1 MKDLMPRII
10 GALIYIIA
18 LLGGLYLRQP
28 YWLFICTILLVVAMY
43 EWSRMEA
50 SIDKNKITFITGLTL
65 LIFLQF
71 ALFLTKFAYGAVWN
85 NLAILMGIA
94 YYAFCSL
101 VFRKGFFERKYVPG
115 MFIYIL
121 IPFVFLYLLGLAIP
135 PTFLLMLFCII
146 WINDTFAYLGGKM
159 YGRTKLAPRIS
170 PGKTWEGT
178 IGGTIVSMAGA
189 IIIAIYFKD
198 ISIGHWLVL
207 GVIITTCASLGDLV
221 ESMFKRSLD
230 VKDSGNFLPGH
241 GGALGL
247 GEHRGL
253 PPGSDQVEPGCGLAG
268 CSTRFPKRSCAVS
281 CRG

>member
-65 LIFLQF
+65 FIFLQF

-178 IGGTIVSMAGA
+178 ITGIFVAGIASYLASRYLLDMVQHA
-189 IIIAIYFKD
+189 IWF
-198 ISIGHWLVL
+198 SIGILVAIF
-207 GVIITTCASLGDLV
+207 GNMGDLF
-221 ESMFKRSLD
+221 ESRVKRRHNI
-230 VKDSGNFLPGH
+230 KDTGTFLPGH
-241 GGALGL
+241 GGILDRMDSMIFAIPIYYIFVTILNI
-247 GEHRGL
+247 
-253 PPGSDQVEPGCGLAG
+253 PM
-268 CSTRFPKRSCAVS
+268 
-281 CRG
+281 